1 LPPASLGPL
10 RGIVTYQDACHLAHA
25 QRLTAP
31 PRRLLEAI
39 PGLEI
44 REMAESSLCCGS
56 AGIYNVTQPEMAQRL
71 QRRKVDRVLE
81 VAPTIVATANPGC
94 ALQIRNGLDRAGGGN
109 IAVKHVIELLDESLA
124 AGRGPG

>member
-1 LPPASLGPL
+1 M
-10 RGIVTYQDACHLAHA
+10 
-25 QRLTAP
+25 
-31 PRRLLEAI
+31 E
-39 PGLEI
+39 
-44 REMAESSLCCGS
+44 ESSLCCGS

-94 ALQIRNGLDRAGGGN
+94 ALQIRNGLDRAGSGG

-124 AGRGPG
+124 AGRRPG